1 MDLFQ
6 IEPKKANPS
15 SGQISRSSLALLIGK
30 KYYEKKKK
38 RKITREENEQSLTK
52 QTLIK
57 QRDKA
62 VGLKQSQIMI

>member
-6 IEPKKANPS
+6 IKLKKANPS

-30 KYYEKKKK
+30 QYYEKKK